1 MHDNDLFVDR
11 GYKSDA
17 TFSVP
22 PAAMMA
28 SATLLASNGGKRL
41 IGNNKTAEASTTAAS
56 ASADSSAFS
65 SLDHDKRRK
74 ITLKCLELEEMLE
87 SQG

>member
-1 MHDNDLFVDR
+1 
-11 GYKSDA
+11 
-17 TFSVP
+17 
-22 PAAMMA
+22 MA
-28 SATLLASNGGKRL
+28 SGATLLAGNGTGAK
-41 IGNNKTAEASTTAAS
+41 NNVIDNTTATAEVSTTTTTAES
-56 ASADSSAFS
+56 ALFA

>member
-1 MHDNDLFVDR
+1 
-11 GYKSDA
+11 
-17 TFSVP
+17 
-22 PAAMMA
+22 MA
-28 SATLLASNGGKRL
+28 SATLLAGNGAKNV
-41 IGNNKTAEASTTAAS
+41 IENKTAAEAPPPTTTV
-56 ASADSSAFS
+56 ADSAAFA

>member
-1 MHDNDLFVDR
+1 
-11 GYKSDA
+11 
-17 TFSVP
+17 
-22 PAAMMA
+22 MA
-28 SATLLASNGGKRL
+28 SATLLAGNGAKSV
-41 IGNNKTAEASTTAAS
+41 IENKTAPSTTV
-56 ASADSSAFS
+56 ADSAAFA